1 MQSCPDG
8 PYKFIMNYQ
17 DHFTKFCILRPLKT
31 KTAAEVAYQLLDI
44 FTILGAPVIL
54 QSDNGREF
62 VAKVIQEL
70 VDMWTGIKIVHGR
83 ARHPQSQG
91 SVERC
96 NQDIKQ
102 LIGIVNVK

>member
-1 MQSCPDG
+1 MW
-8 PYKFIMNYQ
+8 
-17 DHFTKFCILRPLKT
+17 
-31 KTAAEVAYQLLDI
+31 
-44 FTILGAPVIL
+44 
-54 QSDNGREF
+54 NG
-62 VAKVIQEL
+62 V
-70 VDMWTGIKIVHGR
+70 KIVHGR